1 MEPAAPTADP
11 DLTCLEGMVV
21 HGLDLSY
28 FTGKLQAYLR
38 YCELPHQFVDMDT
51 ATMRR
56 AARETG
62 MAQMP
67 AIELAD
73 GRWMTDTTP
82 IIAWIEARRTGPGVM
97 PSDPVQRVMSLI
109 LEDYA
114 DEWLWRPAL
123 HYRWSFQPDIRLMGH
138 RIAAEMMRDIPLPLA
153 LRRAMIIRRQQMKY
167 VTGDGITPATRGHVE
182 SVYLRNLAWLEAIL
196 QTRPFLL
203 GDRPTLADF
212 GFMGPMFRHFSL
224 DPTPARIMREQA
236 PAVFAW
242 VARVWA
248 ARQQQFVDAILADGI
263 PADWDPIL
271 AHAGETYL
279 PYLAANAAA
288 FGRGDKRFKV
298 TLEGTAY
305 DLPVVP
311 YRVHCLGALQRA
323 VTELT
328 GADADKVQARLEAT
342 GCWQALWQTQAPDT
356 GFDPEGRL
364 PFLTRQTAWRDGIR
378 P

>member
-1 MEPAAPTADP
+1 MTPADTASEH

-28 FTGKLQAYLR
+28 FTGKLQAYLN
-38 YCELPHQFVDMDT
+38 YCELPHRFVDMDT
-51 ATMRR
+51 AAMRR

-67 AIELAD
+67 AIELPD
-73 GRWMTDTTP
+73 GRWMTDTSP
-82 IIAWIEARRTGPGVM
+82 IIAWIEARRTGPAVM
-97 PSDPVQRVMSLI
+97 PADPVQRVMSLI

-167 VTGDGITPATRGHVE
+167 VAGDGITPATRGHVE
-182 SVYLRNLAWLEAIL
+182 SIYLRNLAWLEAIL

-224 DPTPARIMREQA
+224 DPTPARIMRDQA

-248 ARQQQFVDAILADGI
+248 ARQGDFGGAGLLDGI

-271 AHAGETYL
+271 AHAGEAYL

-288 FGRGDKRFKV
+288 FARGDRRISV
-298 TLEGTAY
+298 SLEGTVY

-311 YRVHCLGALQRA
+311 YRVHCLGALQTA
-323 VTELT
+323 ISLLEGVAA
-328 GADADKVQARLEAT
+328 GQVQARLEAT
-342 GCWQALWQTQAPDT
+342 GCWQALWQVKAPDT
-356 GFDPEGRL
+356 GFDPKGSL
-364 PFLTRQTAWRDGIR
+364 PFLTPQTAWADGFR

>member
-1 MEPAAPTADP
+1 MEPAVTSSNP

-38 YCELPHQFVDMDT
+38 YCELPHRFVDMDT

-56 AARETG
+56 AAHETG

-82 IIAWIEARRTGPGVM
+82 IIAWIEARRTGPAVM
-97 PSDPVQRVMSLI
+97 PADPVQKVMSLI

-123 HYRWSFQPDIRLMGH
+123 HYRWSFEPDTRLMGH
-138 RIAAEMMRDIPLPLA
+138 RIAAEMMRDIPLPVT
-153 LRRAMIIRRQQMKY
+153 LRRAMIIRRQQVKY
-167 VTGDGITPATRGHVE
+167 VTGDGIKPATRTHVE

-224 DPTPARIMREQA
+224 DPTPARIMRDQA

-242 VARVWA
+242 VGRVWA
-248 ARQQQFVDAILADGI
+248 ARQQGFGEAALVEGI

-271 AHAGETYL
+271 AHAGQTYL
-279 PYLAANAAA
+279 PYLAANASA
-288 FGRGDKRFKV
+288 FGRGDKRLSV
-298 TLEGTAY
+298 TLEGVTY

-311 YRVHCLGALQRA
+311 YRVHCLEALQTA
-323 VTELT
+323 ISDLT
-328 GADADKVQARLEAT
+328 GGAAAQVRARLEAT
-342 GCWQALWQTQAPDT
+342 GCWQPLWQVKAPDT

-364 PFLTRQTAWRDGIR
+364 PFLTRQTAWTTPVR